1 MYPST
6 TMLRSRVL
14 LRLILSFAPLAAW
27 ACGGG
32 DLSLPSGPEPQVEIV
47 QGDEQ
52 VGRPGLRLAEPLIVR
67 LVDAAGNGIPDRG
80 VVWVV
85 SAGGGDISPATG
97 TTDAEGFASAEW
109 TLGPV
114 EGPNRV
120 DAQVPG
126 IGSVL
131 FTAVAS
137 SSEEL
142 PRPSAGQSSVTADP
156 ATIDAGTGAATITV
170 TVRDERGD
178 PLPGATVR
186 VQATGEGNTLT
197 QPSSPTDA
205 EGRATATLGSTVAG
219 EKVVSAVVNESVELT
234 ETAVVTVIAADGVDR
249 LVFLVP
255 PRDVDEGE
263 TFTVEVALVDR
274 DGDVVPLTGVF
285 VYVDLFREGRDT
297 PTNTDAV
304 GERFEN
310 TVDGVAAFDLRI
322 NREGRYRLR
331 ALTDDL
337 PELGPHGPEP
347 YLFSDVFEV
356 D

>member
-14 LRLILSFAPLAAW
+14 LRLTLSFAPFAAW

-52 VGRPGLRLAEPLIVR
+52 VGRPGIRLAEPLIVR
-67 LVDAAGNGIPDRG
+67 LVDEAGNGIPDRG

-85 SAGGGDISPATG
+85 NAGGGDITPATG

-126 IGSVL
+126 IGSVI
-131 FTAVAS
+131 FTAMAS
-137 SSEEL
+137 NSEEL
-142 PRPSAGQSSVTADP
+142 PRPSAGQSSVAADP

-170 TVRDERGD
+170 TVRDEGGD
-178 PLPGATVR
+178 PLPGATVSVR
-186 VQATGEGNTLT
+186 VTGEGNTLT

-205 EGRATATLGSTVAG
+205 EGR
-219 EKVVSAVVNESVELT
+219 
-234 ETAVVTVIAADGVDR
+234 
-249 LVFLVP
+249 
-255 PRDVDEGE
+255 
-263 TFTVEVALVDR
+263 
-274 DGDVVPLTGVF
+274 
-285 VYVDLFREGRDT
+285 
-297 PTNTDAV
+297 
-304 GERFEN
+304 
-310 TVDGVAAFDLRI
+310 
-322 NREGRYRLR
+322 
-331 ALTDDL
+331 
-337 PELGPHGPEP
+337 
-347 YLFSDVFEV
+347 
-356 D
+356 